1 MTREDFY
8 AYVVLEGDASL
19 SPVAGH
25 PDDPVVDELVDMYRR
40 VQGEHPGWDE
50 FRRSM
55 VDQGRLVVTV
65 RADRAYGML
74 GT

>member
-1 MTREDFY
+1 M
-8 AYVVLEGDASL
+8 
-19 SPVAGH
+19 
-25 PDDPVVDELVDMYRR
+25 
-40 VQGEHPGWDE
+40 WDE